1 MPNTSLY
8 SSHQTKARAK
18 PYALVRGPEALTNGI
33 KWRQLTKNGLKT
45 DREMAYSTQWKT
57 TMCVIQSRIYVTLQ
71 NGPQKPKSYNVMI

>member
-1 MPNTSLY
+1 MPITSLY

-18 PYALVRGPEALTNGI
+18 PYALVRGPEALSNGI

-71 NGPQKPKSYNVMI
+71 NGPQSLKAIML

>member
-1 MPNTSLY
+1 MPITSLY

-18 PYALVRGPEALTNGI
+18 PYALVRGPETLTNGI

-57 TMCVIQSRIYVTLQ
+57 TMCVIQSRIYVILQ
-71 NGPQKPKSYNVMI
+71 NGPQSLKAIML

>member
-57 TMCVIQSRIYVTLQ
+57 TMRVIQSRIYVTLQ
-71 NGPQKPKSYNVMI
+71 NGPRSLKAIML